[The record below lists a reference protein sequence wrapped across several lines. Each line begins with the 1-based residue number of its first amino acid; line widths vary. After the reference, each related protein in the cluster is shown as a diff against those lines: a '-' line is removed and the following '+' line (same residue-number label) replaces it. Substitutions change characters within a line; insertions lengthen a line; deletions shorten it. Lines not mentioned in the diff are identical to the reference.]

1 LKLCLQEKE
10 ELVKT
15 KDKYI
20 YKKSKELNE
29 YFIIINSKKQRNEN
43 IINAYLDGYSQ
54 VEIGNYL
61 NLSKSM
67 ISKVIKSGDSSFGV

>member
-1 LKLCLQEKE
+1 MKLCLQEKE